1 MMLSAVP
8 AIVAVDTIAER
19 IVTLREQRVLLDAD
33 LAALYSVTTKRFNE
47 AVKRNST
54 KFPTD
59 FMYQISREE
68 WDSLR
73 SQFATLKTGRGAHR
87 KYLPHAYT
95 EHGALMAAMVLNSP
109 RAVEVS
115 VLVIR
120 AFVQLRKMLVD
131 NQELENRL
139 DELER

>member
-59 FMYQISREE
+59 FMFQISREE